1 MLIQI
6 RYFFWN
12 LWRRIIKTYPGEDIA
27 LIMDDRTTEKDNLSV
42 ILEELAIEMNFRDC
56 GNLKEYNQEF
66 MSIFKMHRTE
76 FLLDYSQKDGHFR
89 V

>member
-1 MLIQI
+1 MLTQI
-6 RYFFWN
+6 RYFFWS
-12 LWRRIIKTYPGEDIA
+12 LWRRIMRTQSGEEIA
-27 LIMDDRTTEKDNLSV
+27 LIMDDETTEKNNLNA
-42 ILEELAIEMNFRDC
+42 ILEELEIEMNFRDC

>member
-1 MLIQI
+1 M
-6 RYFFWN
+6 
-12 LWRRIIKTYPGEDIA
+12 KTYPGEEIA
-27 LIMDDRTTEKDNLSV
+27 LIMDEKTPENINLHA
-42 ILEELAIEMNFRDC
+42 ILEELEIEMNFRDC